1 MKKIIIAFAAGQI
14 MQLLV
19 LLIGEKITYSTNLL
33 PFCAAIGA
41 VVTLALVVGNAGSL
55 LEMAAMEPA
64 DPTADADEE
73 IRKGPPLEDKELTT
87 IFRRGWDKKEEEAEN
102 DV

>member
-1 MKKIIIAFAAGQI
+1 MKKIIIAFAAGQA
-14 MQLLV
+14 MQLV
-19 LLIGEKITYSTNLL
+19 LLWVAQSLTYSTNLL

-41 VVTLALVVGNAGSL
+41 VVTLALLIGNAGSL

-87 IFRRGWDKKEEEAEN
+87 IFRRGWDKKEEEASD